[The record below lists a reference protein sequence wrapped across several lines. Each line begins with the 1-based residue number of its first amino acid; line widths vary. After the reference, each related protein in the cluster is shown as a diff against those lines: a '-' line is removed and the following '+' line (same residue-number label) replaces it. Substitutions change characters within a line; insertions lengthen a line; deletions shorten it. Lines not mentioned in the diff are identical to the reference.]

1 MTSSTT
7 AVNRQVPIS
16 SASSSSRLGALA
28 LNTGLKHV
36 LRFKNVRDVDLGVY
50 TCHAHNQLGEKE
62 STLEM
67 SGIINNNLLI
77 FIII

>member
-36 LRFKNVRDVDLGVY
+36 LRFKNVRDADLGVY
-50 TCHAHNQLGEKE
+50 TCHARNQLGEKE

-67 SGIINNNLLI
+67 SGMSNNSLLI